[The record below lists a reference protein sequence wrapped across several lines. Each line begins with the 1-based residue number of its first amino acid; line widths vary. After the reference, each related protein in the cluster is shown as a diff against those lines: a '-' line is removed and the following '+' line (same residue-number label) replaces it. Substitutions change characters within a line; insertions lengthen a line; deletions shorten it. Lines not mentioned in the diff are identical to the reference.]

1 MNPVTVGAS
10 APPRY
15 PPKFWMAPRDA
26 VQCAGAA
33 TDASAHDIPLAD
45 APNISAAEIAAT
57 ASVSLGVSAATTVN
71 ATMPSKPI
79 IIGILRLFTWE
90 NPRRINQ
97 SAIHPPP
104 MLPRTPK

>member
-1 MNPVTVGAS
+1 
-10 APPRY
+10 
-15 PPKFWMAPRDA
+15 MAPRDA

-57 ASVSLGVSAATTVN
+57 ANVSLGVSAATTVN
-71 ATMPSKPI
+71 TTMPISPMMT
-79 IIGILRLFTWE
+79 GVLQLFTWE

-97 SAIHPPP
+97 SATHPPP
-104 MLPRTPK
+104 MLPRTPNAKGIAATMPVFGIDM